1 VTAHDAAVLGPH
13 VDGPDADGFYGITFH
28 GDGHNAGYGR
38 IVARAEGES
47 VARVRF
53 ETGRRAA
60 NVVGA
65 VHGGFMLSCLD
76 QALFLGP
83 IRMGRLESAGRA
95 VTLGLSTQFLA
106 PGRLDIPLDCVIE
119 MVGETGKLI
128 FLRGQVEQE
137 GRALL
142 TWQATLRKIAPRAA

>member
-1 VTAHDAAVLGPH
+1 MTASGAAVFGPH
-13 VDGPDADGFYGITFH
+13 IDDPDADGFVGITFG
-28 GDGHNAGYGR
+28 GDGHGAGYGR
-38 IVARAEGES
+38 MLARAEADGT
-47 VARVRF
+47 ARVRF

-76 QALFLGP
+76 QAIFIGP
-83 IRMGRLESAGRA
+83 MRIGRLESPGRA

-106 PGRLDIPLDCVIE
+106 PGQADHPLDCVVEI
-119 MVGETGKLI
+119 VGETGKLM
-128 FLRGQVEQE
+128 FVRGQMEQE

-142 TWQATLRKIAPRAA
+142 TYQATLRKITPRAA

>member
-1 VTAHDAAVLGPH
+1 VTASGAAILVPH
-13 VDGPDADGFYGITFH
+13 VDGPDADGFYGVTFG
-28 GDGHNAGYGR
+28 GDGHNVGYGR
-38 IVARAEGES
+38 MLARAEGDH

-76 QALFLGP
+76 QALFIGP
-83 IRMGRLESAGRA
+83 VRMGRLESAGRA
-95 VTLGLSTQFLA
+95 VTLSLSTQFLA
-106 PGRLDIPLDCVIE
+106 PGRPDLPLDCVIE
-119 MVGETGKLI
+119 IAGETGKLM
-128 FLRGQVEQE
+128 FLRGQMEQE

-142 TWQATLRKIAPRAA
+142 TFQATLRKITPRVA